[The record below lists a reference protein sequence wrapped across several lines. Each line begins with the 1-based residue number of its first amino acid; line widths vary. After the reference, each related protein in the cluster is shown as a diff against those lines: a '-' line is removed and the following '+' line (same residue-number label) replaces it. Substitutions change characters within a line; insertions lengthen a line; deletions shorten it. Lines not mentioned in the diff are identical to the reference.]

1 MSNCNGELLTD
12 KGMNKEIE
20 KNYVQHHIERLRELQ
35 EQGLNVIGGF
45 PIAHFILSLETYKDA
60 ISFFEPYVCNSL
72 INHLVSTIKVGKADE
87 MDYQTLF
94 DLLHNV
100 ASHFYSLGIADER
113 REIMEL
119 REQAMQRFNPKGI
132 DMDYP
137 IAVDECFKKE

>member
-1 MSNCNGELLTD
+1 
-12 KGMNKEIE
+12 MNKEIE

-45 PIAHFILSLETYKDA
+45 PIAHFILALETYKNA
-60 ISFFEPYVCNSL
+60 VSFFEPYVCNSL
-72 INHLVSTIKVGKADE
+72 INHLVNTIKVGKADK

-94 DLLHNV
+94 DLIHNV
-100 ASHFYSLGIADER
+100 ASHFYSLGRADER
-113 REIMEL
+113 REYIDL
-119 REQAMQRFNPKGI
+119 REQAAQRMNLKGI